1 MIKDFVLGFIRIHIL
16 YHALKEPIYGLD
28 FIQELSR
35 HGYQIS
41 PGTLYPIL
49 HDLEHK
55 GYLESE
61 KKVVGGKVRKYYRIT
76 SKGEVALHE
85 AYIKARE
92 LWEEIRELDFLSG
105 KEK

>member
-28 FIQELSR
+28 FIQELNR
-35 HGYQIS
+35 HGYTIS

-49 HDLEHK
+49 HDLEQK

-76 SKGEVALHE
+76 PKGEAALHE

>member
-41 PGTLYPIL
+41 PGTLYPTL
-49 HDLEHK
+49 HDLEQK
-55 GYLESE
+55 GYLEPE

-76 SKGEVALHE
+76 SKGETALYE

-92 LWEEIRELDFLSG
+92 LWEEIRELDSIFG